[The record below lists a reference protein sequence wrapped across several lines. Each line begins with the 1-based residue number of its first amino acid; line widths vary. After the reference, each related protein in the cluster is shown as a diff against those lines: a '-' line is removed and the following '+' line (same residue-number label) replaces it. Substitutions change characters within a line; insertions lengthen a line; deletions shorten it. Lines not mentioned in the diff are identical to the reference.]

1 MKVIVDEEKCQGH
14 LRCVLLAPELFR
26 SNDMGHSEA
35 LHEEVPPDLE
45 GKAEQAVEN
54 CPEEAIR
61 IER

>member
-1 MKVIVDEEKCQGH
+1 MKVFVEGDKCQGH

-26 SNDMGHSEA
+26 SDDQGHSETLNEA
-35 LHEEVPPDLE
+35 VPPDLE

-61 IER
+61 VER